1 MFQKSKG
8 NFRGNLGILEL
19 KKLFDDFAS
28 SHLTK
33 KKKQ

>member
-19 KKLFDDFAS
+19 KKLFGDFANF
-28 SHLTK
+28 HLTEK
-33 KKKQ
+33 EEQ